1 METHPYISNVC
12 ADVYKRM
19 ANRSIRLPI
28 NGYLRF
34 NTEQEGDG
42 DFVFDYAFHPLRA
55 ALEIRAIQFPES
67 LQGQKFLPSLL
78 THLKTLCKEHL
89 SINIITFEQ
98 VYSERLQVILKKHS
112 DQWKTSDT
120 DGYCFSCEF

>member
-28 NGYLRF
+28 NGYLR
-34 NTEQEGDG
+34 NG

-78 THLKTLCKEHL
+78 THLKALCKEHL

-98 VYSERLQVILKKHS
+98 VHSERLQAILKKHS

>member
-1 METHPYISNVC
+1 MLTHLYISNVC

-19 ANRSIRLPI
+19 ANRTIRLPI

-34 NTEQEGDG
+34 NTEQEGDV

-55 ALEIRAIQFPES
+55 ALEIRAIQFPLS
-67 LQGQKFLPSLL
+67 LQGQQFLPLLL
-78 THLKTLCKEHL
+78 THLKALCKEHL

-98 VYSERLQVILKKHS
+98 VHSERLQAILKKHR
-112 DQWKTSDT
+112 DEWKTSDI